1 MAPSV
6 GMVRFL
12 LRLAILEV
20 EWERVGLEDVVSNL
34 ILVDWR
40 VIIDAQCVV

>member
-12 LRLAILEV
+12 LRLAMLDSDSESDSRRRLSV
-20 EWERVGLEDVVSNL
+20 KMW
-34 ILVDWR
+34 
-40 VIIDAQCVV
+40 

>member
-12 LRLAILEV
+12 LRLAILRKV
-20 EWERVGLEDVVSNL
+20 LKKRRRLDVKM
-34 ILVDWR
+34 W
-40 VIIDAQCVV
+40 

>member
-20 EWERVGLEDVVSNL
+20 DLGKCSRKRKLGVKRW
-34 ILVDWR
+34 
-40 VIIDAQCVV
+40 

>member
-12 LRLAILEV
+12 LRLAILESDRG
-20 EWERVGLEDVVSNL
+20 EFLRKRVGVKM
-34 ILVDWR
+34 
-40 VIIDAQCVV
+40 

>member
-12 LRLAILEV
+12 LRLAILESD
-20 EWERVGLEDVVSNL
+20 LEECSRRRRRMGVK
-34 ILVDWR
+34 IW
-40 VIIDAQCVV
+40 

>member
-12 LRLAILEV
+12 LRLAILDNEYGKCLRRKKLGV
-20 EWERVGLEDVVSNL
+20 NR
-34 ILVDWR
+34 
-40 VIIDAQCVV
+40 

>member
-12 LRLAILEV
+12 LRLAMLDSGSES
-20 EWERVGLEDVVSNL
+20 GLRRRLSVKM
-34 ILVDWR
+34 W
-40 VIIDAQCVV
+40 